1 MPQSGIDV
9 TRVDATAQYPVGY
22 EQEDP
27 RGGAFSGNK
36 VKYCR
41 ANGSIPVNS
50 AVKADVTFATA
61 AERHATVIVT
71 AGAGSF
77 EGVSDCVAVTV
88 TAGQFFWITTYGLA
102 IALTA
107 STTAGTAQGT
117 AAAGGL
123 TDLTT
128 VTSAQAV
135 GKTAIAMS
143 ATGTPVANKSYVLLR

>member
-9 TRVDATAQYPVGY
+9 TRIDTVAQYPVGY
-22 EQEDP
+22 EMDDP
-27 RGGAFSGNK
+27 RQGAFSGNK
-36 VKYCR
+36 IKYCR
-41 ANGSIPVNS
+41 ANGTIPPNS

-61 AERHATVIVT
+61 AQRHATMIVT

-77 EGVSDCVAVTV
+77 DGVADCTLVNVT
-88 TAGQFFWITTYGLA
+88 TGQFFWMTTYGLA
-102 IALTA
+102 TALTA
-107 STTAGTAQGT
+107 ATTAGTAQGT

-135 GKTAIAMS
+135 GRTAIAMS
-143 ATGTPVANKSYVLLR
+143 ATGTPAANLSFVLLR